1 MKGTAST
8 INFVSYWGI
17 GINCFIQG
25 SISLPI
31 IMPEVFHSTNVYL
44 SCHMLSLKKFLLRDH
59 INTTTELPSFSS
71 VSYAT
76 ATLQVWRS
84 HILTREGRDDL
95 LEIKKQVPFPNG
107 IWLLF

>member
-1 MKGTAST
+1 
-8 INFVSYWGI
+8 
-17 GINCFIQG
+17 
-25 SISLPI
+25 
-31 IMPEVFHSTNVYL
+31 
-44 SCHMLSLKKFLLRDH
+44 MLSLKKFLLRDH

-95 LEIKKQVPFPNG
+95 LEIKNKYRFLVEFGFYSKLASGLIIQ
-107 IWLLF
+107 